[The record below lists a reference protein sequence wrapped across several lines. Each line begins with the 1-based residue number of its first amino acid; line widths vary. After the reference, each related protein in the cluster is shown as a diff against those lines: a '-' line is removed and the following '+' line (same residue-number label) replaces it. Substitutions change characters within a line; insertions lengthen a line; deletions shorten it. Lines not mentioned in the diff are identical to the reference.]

1 MLNERNSYIHHDSY
15 TRRQFTILRN
25 ERLTSIAGA
34 VLFVLILVE
43 LVITANLHSLL
54 SVHIFVGVL
63 LAGPLVVKMASTGYK
78 FVRYYTGSPVF
89 QEKGRPHWLLRLAA
103 PFLVLLTVLVF
114 VSGFALAFV
123 GPAHMGIFFDVHAAS
138 VALWIPV
145 VTVHVYAHIRNVPR
159 RVASDLTNRKGYHV
173 PGRNGR
179 VGLNIAALV
188 VGLIAAIVM
197 MPVSASWNHWSIRGG
212 LPSPLVAGITLAV
225 FAVFIARPLF
235 RVKKR

>member
-1 MLNERNSYIHHDSY
+1 
-15 TRRQFTILRN
+15 
-25 ERLTSIAGA
+25 
-34 VLFVLILVE
+34 
-43 LVITANLHSLL
+43 
-54 SVHIFVGVL
+54 
-63 LAGPLVVKMASTGYK
+63 
-78 FVRYYTGSPVF
+78 
-89 QEKGRPHWLLRLAA
+89 
-103 PFLVLLTVLVF
+103 
-114 VSGFALAFV
+114 
-123 GPAHMGIFFDVHAAS
+123 MGIFFDVHAAS

-197 MPVSASWNHWSIRGG
+197 MPVSASWNHWAIRGG